1 VKDLIAEKMNLKV
14 SSSYQVLGVV
24 RNAVRN
30 YLEAEKVETKDIYKI
45 LSIVDELSTNVVEH
59 AYEPEAT
66 EKTLDVSLEKS
77 DDVVFVSVED
87 YGYGFKGE
95 GQSKAEGGM
104 GLNIVRGLVDH
115 FEIVKKDSG
124 TKVKIS
130 KKIQGGEC

>member
-1 VKDLIAEKMNLKV
+1 MKNLITEKMHLKV

-24 RNAVRN
+24 RNAVKS

-45 LSIVDELSTNVVEH
+45 LSVVDELSTNVVEH
-59 AYEPEAT
+59 AYEPEAV